1 MNCARVRCRR
11 WGRATPCLELPL
23 LQDAPRCARGT
34 GLADRTA
41 SPKQIPRY
49 QARGFAKEWRQ
60 KGFSLSF
67 FPLLGQFSPSFVWS
81 CAGFLSSGPCPSRA
95 TECSRRSCRDTHTLP
110 APHPVPGTHQ
120 YSWETPRDPG
130 RPRASTPP
138 HVQTSFSPA
147 GRPRSWAAGFKH
159 VGMPAP
165 AALPPPAQNLMPSE
179 HRAHLAHISIIHDF
193 PSSCLSI

>member
-67 FPLLGQFSPSFVWS
+67 FPSLGQFSPSFVWS

-95 TECSRRSCRDTHTLP
+95 TECSRRSCRDTHQTRSSSPPSTGHASIFLGNSTGPRPAESFHTSTCSNLVLP
-110 APHPVPGTHQ
+110 SGSSQELGCWVQARRNARTCSSTAARAKPNAIGAPSP
-120 YSWETPRDPG
+120 PR
-130 RPRASTPP
+130 P
-138 HVQTSFSPA
+138 HVDHP
-147 GRPRSWAAGFKH
+147 
-159 VGMPAP
+159 
-165 AALPPPAQNLMPSE
+165 
-179 HRAHLAHISIIHDF
+179 
-193 PSSCLSI
+193 